1 MDTCENAQISMYINA
16 YTQTYKHSDTKYT
29 ETKKERKENGPDRYI
44 CISKVMVREI
54 L

>member
-1 MDTCENAQISMYINA
+1 MHTHKHINIQIQNI
-16 YTQTYKHSDTKYT
+16 QKQ
-29 ETKKERKENGPDRYI
+29 KKERKENGPDRYI

>member
-1 MDTCENAQISMYINA
+1 MHTHKHINIQIQNI
-16 YTQTYKHSDTKYT
+16 QK
-29 ETKKERKENGPDRYI
+29 EKKENEPDRYI